1 MNVYFI
7 GMLISM
13 VFYIVISIVIS
24 RKVKDANDFYVA
36 GRQAPTILITGSM
49 VASFLSTGIFMGE
62 AGESYSGIFSA
73 MLVMST
79 IQTIGY
85 SFGGTFFGRYLRRS
99 EVVTIPEYFGKRF
112 CSSRLRILATVTSLI
127 TLVVYLLS
135 IMQGVGTLMSLV
147 TGVDYNLCVFLAL
160 ITFSLVTMT
169 SGSKGVLIT
178 DTIMFGVF
186 TAATVFSIITITAK
200 GGGWFGIVASLA
212 EAKPA
217 LLSWEGDLSY
227 FYPTGWENIL
237 WGILY
242 GIVWASVCMAGPW
255 QISRYLMAKNEHVVI
270 RSSVWSA
277 LCIFFLAFLI
287 SISAVFVNVFEPE
300 LESASHVLIWAAK
313 NVLPTFLG
321 VVMLTGV
328 LAAGISSATTFLSLI
343 SASVAND
350 IVQIPDDRKK
360 MTVGRIA
367 IIATST
373 LVMALAYYN
382 PPAIFWVLY
391 LGATLI
397 ACSWFPVCIASV
409 WSKRVTG
416 AGAFWGMLVG
426 FVSCGAAKL
435 YAAVTGV
442 VVPLYL
448 DSFVVGFVCNV
459 VTMVVVSSF
468 TAVSGEE
475 KAEREKLFV
484 IPDKEK
490 DIKEIRKTKRTMC
503 LAALSG
509 VLVTLILL
517 VLWAIPYRMNR

>member
-1 MNVYFI
+1 MNIYFF

-13 VFYIVISIVIS
+13 TFYIGISIVIS

-85 SFGGTFFGRYLRRS
+85 TLGGTFFGRYLRRS

-112 CSSRLRILATVTSLI
+112 CSSRLRILSTVTSLI
-127 TLVVYLLS
+127 TLIVYLLS

-160 ITFSLVTMT
+160 ITFSLVTVT
-169 SGSKGVLIT
+169 SGSKGVLVT

-186 TAATVFSIITITAK
+186 TVTTVFSIITITAK
-200 GGGWFGIVASLA
+200 GGGWFHVIEVLASV
-212 EAKPA
+212 KPA
-217 LLSWEGDLSY
+217 LLSWEGDLAY
-227 FYPTGWENIL
+227 FYPTGWENIF

-277 LCIFFLAFLI
+277 LCIFFMAFLI
-287 SISAVFVNVFEPE
+287 AISAVFANVFEPE
-300 LESASHVLIWAAK
+300 LESASHVLVWAAQ

-321 VVMLTGV
+321 VVLLTGV

-350 IVQIPDDRKK
+350 FVAIEDDRKK
-360 MTVGRIA
+360 MAVGRIA
-367 IIATST
+367 ICVTSAFIM
-373 LVMALAYYN
+373 LLAYYN

-409 WSKRVTG
+409 WSKRVT
-416 AGAFWGMLVG
+416 ATAAFWGMLVG
-426 FVSCGAAKL
+426 FASCGTVKL
-435 YAAVTGV
+435 YAAITET
-442 VVPLYL
+442 VVPLWL
-448 DSFVVGFVCNV
+448 DPFVTGFVCNV
-459 VTMVVVSSF
+459 LTMMIVSLF
-468 TAVSGEE
+468 TTVGEE
-475 KAEREKLFV
+475 EAEEREKLFV
-484 IPDKEK
+484 IPEEEK
-490 DIKEIRKTKRTMC
+490 DIKEIQKTKRTML
-503 LAALSG
+503 LAVLSG
-509 VLVTLILL
+509 VLITITLL
-517 VLWAIPYRMNR
+517 VLWAIPYRMSL